1 MGLFFRFENLF
12 STNFDLK
19 TSNKTSWN
27 LKKPIYLPINGPKNT
42 KLNQK
47 FSFFLD
53 PDIFF

>member
-53 PDIFF
+53 PDILF